1 MRSLR
6 PWWLAH
12 ASLLFHVLDH
22 WTEGLECAKPI
33 ARAPILLERTIMF
46 EAGAYISYN
55 LSLSTD
61 WGTRRMVGAKDK
73 SKLGYRIFL
82 AIVVLVL
89 GGSMLMYL
97 VPQSPVGSEISTD
110 TLAKIGDESVSV
122 QDVRQQLNQI
132 EQRNPN
138 MKPLE
143 SLYAQQILK
152 QLVFEKEIEYEAKRL
167 GIAVSDQERADRIRQ
182 YVPTAFIGGTFVGMD
197 RYSTEVQARFQ
208 LTVPVFE
215 ELIRQGLLEEKFRKL
230 VTDGISVGP
239 AELQDEF
246 RYKNEKL
253 KLDYALIKPE
263 DLEGKISP
271 DEAQIRSAYEK
282 NKSKYQVPERR
293 VVRYAV
299 VDINQI
305 RQNLQ
310 VSDDMLKQQYMANM
324 QQYQVPNRVHV
335 QHILFMTVGKT
346 TDAEVE
352 EVKKKAEDV
361 LKQVKKGGK
370 FEDLA
375 KKYSEDPGS
384 KDKGGDLNW
393 ITERQTVPEFEK
405 TAFSL
410 SPGQVSDLVK
420 TQYGFHIIKVLEKET
435 AHTKPFEEVKDSLR
449 APLLLS
455 QADKLASDTA
465 DKLSAAIR
473 QSNKIPLDDLAK
485 QYHLTVNETR
495 AISATDPLLEL
506 ANSQEAKD
514 AIFRLRPGELS
525 LPVRTDRGYV
535 VLSVKSSQPAH
546 AGSLDEVRDRVITD
560 LKREKS
566 TDLAKAKGD
575 ELIKRVKA
583 GEKFDAT
590 ARALGLEP
598 KTSDSIARDGSIP
611 GAASGKQLGAAFN
624 LKTGD
629 VGAPL
634 SLGQNWMVYR
644 VAEKTEANL
653 ADFDK
658 QKKPLTEELL
668 QSKRNL
674 AFEAFRT
681 ALDNRL
687 KVEGKLKLMPEKLKS
702 FGTFG

>member
-1 MRSLR
+1 
-6 PWWLAH
+6 
-12 ASLLFHVLDH
+12 
-22 WTEGLECAKPI
+22 
-33 ARAPILLERTIMF
+33 
-46 EAGAYISYN
+46 
-55 LSLSTD
+55 
-61 WGTRRMVGAKDK
+61 MVDAKDK
-73 SKLGYRIFL
+73 SKLGYRILLGGF
-82 AIVVLVL
+82 VLLL
-89 GGSMLMYL
+89 GGSMLLYL
-97 VPQSPVGSEISTD
+97 VPQSPVSGEISSD

-152 QLVFEKEIEYEAKRL
+152 QLVSEKELEYEAKRL

-182 YVPTAFIGGTFVGMD
+182 YVPTAFNGGKFVGMD
-197 RYSTEVQARFQ
+197 RYSIEVQARFQ

-215 ELIRQGLLEEKFRKL
+215 ELIRQGLLEEKFRNL

-246 RYKNEKL
+246 RYKNEKV

-263 DLEGKISP
+263 DLEAKILP
-271 DEAQIRSAYEK
+271 DEAEVHAAYEK

-293 VVRYAV
+293 VVRYAL
-299 VDINQI
+299 VDVNQI
-305 RQNLQ
+305 RQSLQ
-310 VSDDMLKQQYMANM
+310 VSDDMLKQQYQANI

-346 TDAEVE
+346 MDAEVE

-384 KDKGGDLNW
+384 KDKGGDLSW
-393 ITERQTVPEFEK
+393 ITQGQTVPEFEK

-473 QSNKIPLDDLAK
+473 QSNKISLDDLGK
-485 QYHLTVNETR
+485 QYHLTVSETR
-495 AISATDPLLEL
+495 PISATDPLLEL

-514 AIFRLRPGELS
+514 AIFRSRPEELS

-535 VLSVKSSQPAH
+535 VLSLKSMLPAH
-546 AGSLDEVRDRVITD
+546 QGSLEEVRDRVIND

-566 TDLAKAKGD
+566 TDLAKAKAD

-583 GEKFDAT
+583 GEKFDT
-590 ARALGLEP
+590 AARSLGLEP
-598 KTSDSIARDGSIP
+598 KTSDLIARDGSIP
-611 GAASGKQLGAAFN
+611 GAASGKQVSAAFN
-624 LKTGD
+624 LKSGD
-629 VGAPL
+629 VAAPL
-634 SLGQNWMVYR
+634 NLGQNWLVYR
-644 VAEKTEANL
+644 VAEKTEANP

-658 QKKPLTEELL
+658 QKKQLTEELL
-668 QSKRNL
+668 QSKRKL
-674 AFEAFRT
+674 AFEAFQT
-681 ALDNRL
+681 ALENRL
-687 KVEGKLKLMPEKLKS
+687 KLEGKLKLMPEKLKS
-702 FGTFG
+702 FGSFG

>member
-1 MRSLR
+1 M
-6 PWWLAH
+6 A
-12 ASLLFHVLDH
+12 
-22 WTEGLECAKPI
+22 
-33 ARAPILLERTIMF
+33 
-46 EAGAYISYN
+46 
-55 LSLSTD
+55 
-61 WGTRRMVGAKDK
+61 GAKDK
-73 SKLGYRIFL
+73 SKLGYRIL
-82 AIVVLVL
+82 LGAVVLVL
-89 GGSMLMYL
+89 GGSMLLYL
-97 VPQSPVGSEISTD
+97 VPQSPVSGEVSTD
-110 TLAKIGDESVSV
+110 TVAKIGDESVSV
-122 QDVRQQLNQI
+122 QDVRQQLGQL

-143 SLYAQQILK
+143 ALYAQQILK

-182 YVPTAFIGGTFVGMD
+182 FVPTAFHGGPFVGMD
-197 RYSTEVQARFQ
+197 RYSAEVQARFQ
-208 LTVPVFE
+208 LTVPAFE

-246 RYKNEKL
+246 RYKNEKV

-263 DLEGKISP
+263 DLESKITP
-271 DEAQIRSAYEK
+271 DEAEIRAAYEK

-293 VVRYAV
+293 VARYAL
-299 VDINQI
+299 VDVNQI
-305 RQNLQ
+305 RQNVQ
-310 VSDDMLKQQYMANM
+310 ISDDMLKLQYQANI

-361 LKQVKKGGK
+361 LKQVKKGK

-384 KDKGGDLNW
+384 KDKGGDLSW
-393 ITERQTVPEFEK
+393 ITQGQTVPEFEK

-410 SPGQVSDLVK
+410 NPGQVSDLVK

-465 DKLSAAIR
+465 DQLSAAIR
-473 QSNKIPLDDLAK
+473 QSNKISLDDLAK
-485 QYHLTVNETR
+485 QYHLTVSETR
-495 AISATDPLLEL
+495 PVAASDPLLEL

-514 AIFRLRPGELS
+514 AIFRLKPVELS

-535 VLSVKSSQPAH
+535 VLSVKSILTAH
-546 AGSLDEVRDRVITD
+546 QGSLEEVRDRLITD

-566 TDLAKAKGD
+566 TDLAKAKAD
-575 ELIKRVKA
+575 ELLKRVKA
-583 GEKFDAT
+583 GEKFDAA
-590 ARALGLEP
+590 ARALGLDP
-598 KTSDSIARDGSIP
+598 KTSDPIARDGSIP
-611 GAASGKQLGAAFN
+611 GAASGKQLGTAFN
-624 LKTGD
+624 LKAGD
-629 VGAPL
+629 AGAPL
-634 SLGQNWMVYR
+634 SLGQNWLVYR
-644 VAEKTEANL
+644 LAEKTEANL
-653 ADFDK
+653 ADFEK
-658 QKKPLTEELL
+658 QKKQVTEELL

-687 KVEGKLKLMPEKLKS
+687 KMEGKLKLMPEKLKS
-702 FGTFG
+702 FGSFG